1 MFSVDSIV
9 MSQRVLRAINTA
21 AWAHD
26 GQLRKGTDLPYVSH
40 VYGVMHL
47 VSQQPGVDENTIIA
61 AVLHDVLEDAS
72 DKYSIEDMER
82 DFGELATTYVRMIS
96 KDKSLNTWQ
105 ERADDYLSRLDLIS
119 SPPLVIAACDKVH
132 NLSSILADYDEVGE
146 ELWQRFN
153 SGKGS
158 QRWWYCA
165 VYAKIERRL
174 REDYLMDLP
183 ILHRYRALL
192 DRFEE
197 LFEGSGDYPV

>member
-1 MFSVDSIV
+1 

-61 AVLHDVLEDAS
+61 AVLHDVFEDAS

-153 SGKGS
+153 SGKES

>member
-1 MFSVDSIV
+1 

-47 VSQQPGVDENTIIA
+47 VGQQPGVDENTIIA

-82 DFGELATTYVRMIS
+82 DFGEQATTYVRMIS

-153 SGKGS
+153 SGKES

>member
-1 MFSVDSIV
+1 

-153 SGKGS
+153 SGKES

-174 REDYLMDLP
+174 REDYLIDLP

>member
-1 MFSVDSIV
+1 

-82 DFGELATTYVRMIS
+82 DFGELATAHVRMIT
-96 KDKSLNTWQ
+96 KDRALNTWQ
-105 ERADDYLSRLDLIS
+105 ERADDYLSRLDFIS

-153 SGKGS
+153 SGKES

>member
-1 MFSVDSIV
+1 
-9 MSQRVLRAINTA
+9 MSQRILRAINTA

-82 DFGELATTYVRMIS
+82 DFGEQATTYVRMVT

-119 SPPLVIAACDKVH
+119 APPLVIAACDKVH

-153 SGKGS
+153 SGKES

-174 REDYLMDLP
+174 REDYLIDLP

-197 LFEGSGDYPV
+197 LFEDAGDIPV

>member
-1 MFSVDSIV
+1 

-82 DFGELATTYVRMIS
+82 DFGEQATTYVRMIS

-153 SGKGS
+153 SGKES
-158 QRWWYCA
+158 QRWWYWA
-165 VYAKIERRL
+165 VHTKLERRL
-174 REDYLMDLP
+174 REDYLIDLP
-183 ILHRYRALL
+183 ILHQYRALL

-197 LFEGSGDYPV
+197 LFEDSGDIPV

>member
-1 MFSVDSIV
+1 

-153 SGKGS
+153 SGKES

-197 LFEGSGDYPV
+197 LFEDSGDYPV

>member
-1 MFSVDSIV
+1 

-61 AVLHDVLEDAS
+61 AVLHDVFEDAS

-153 SGKGS
+153 SGKES

-197 LFEGSGDYPV
+197 LFEGSGDCPV

>member
-1 MFSVDSIV
+1 
-9 MSQRVLRAINTA
+9 MSQRILRAINTA

-40 VYGVMHL
+40 VYGVMYL

-82 DFGELATTYVRMIS
+82 DFGEQATTYVRMIS

-146 ELWQRFN
+146 ELWQRFS
-153 SGKGS
+153 SGKET
-158 QRWWYCA
+158 QRWWYWA
-165 VYAKIERRL
+165 VYTKIERRL

-183 ILHRYRALL
+183 ILHRYRTLL
-192 DRFEE
+192 DR
-197 LFEGSGDYPV
+197 LEGIFQNSGDIQV

>member
-1 MFSVDSIV
+1 

-82 DFGELATTYVRMIS
+82 DFGEQVTTYVRMIS
-96 KDKSLNTWQ
+96 KDKSLNAWQ

-153 SGKGS
+153 SGKES
-158 QRWWYCA
+158 QRWWYWA
-165 VYAKIERRL
+165 VHTKIERRL
-174 REDYLMDLP
+174 REDYLIDLP
-183 ILHRYRALL
+183 ILHQYRALL

-197 LFEGSGDYPV
+197 LFEDSGDIPV

>member
-1 MFSVDSIV
+1 

-153 SGKGS
+153 SGKES